1 MRYSSALVSVAV
13 LTAAVAG
20 CADDRSTAAGPS
32 GSSAAT
38 SSPPQSP
45 TVTSSADAPA
55 SPTDDVLARISA
67 ALETAGVED
76 LGPGG
81 ESGGSLWHPDL
92 AGTWHGGTVLAWAVD
107 PDAVDQVAEV
117 RTSVELQGTDH
128 TVTSVVHG
136 PELALVR
143 IPCDDLVVD
152 VAAGVDVQGGTSD
165 EDRGVELA
173 QAVYPALGC

>member
-1 MRYSSALVSVAV
+1 

-20 CADDRSTAAGPS
+20 CADDRPAATGPS

-55 SPTDDVLARISA
+55 SPTDDVVARISA
-67 ALETAGVED
+67 ALEAAGVED
-76 LGPGG
+76 LGPAG
-81 ESGGSLWHPDL
+81 ESLWHPDL
-92 AGTWHGGTVLAWAVD
+92 TGTWHGGTVLAWAVD

-165 EDRGVELA
+165 EDGGVELA
-173 QAVYPALGC
+173 RAVYPALGC